1 MPSVSLVVR
10 KWQKLL
16 SIEKSLKNLLQF
28 KTWIFLPK
36 SFIHINIMKIQNL
49 LQYHLI
55 NFKLRLFISLKHT
68 LFALL

>member
-16 SIEKSLKNLLQF
+16 SIEKSIKNLLQF

-36 SFIHINIMKIQNL
+36 SFIHINIMNL

-55 NFKLRLFISLKHT
+55 NFKLHLFISLKHT

>member
-16 SIEKSLKNLLQF
+16 GIEKSIKNLLQF

-36 SFIHINIMKIQNL
+36 SFIHINIMNL

-55 NFKLRLFISLKHT
+55 NFKLHLFIFLKHT

>member
-16 SIEKSLKNLLQF
+16 SIEKSIKILLQF

-36 SFIHINIMKIQNL
+36 SFIHINIMNF

>member
-16 SIEKSLKNLLQF
+16 SIEKSIKNLLQF

-36 SFIHINIMKIQNL
+36 SFIHINIMNF

>member
-16 SIEKSLKNLLQF
+16 SIEKSIKNLLQF

-36 SFIHINIMKIQNL
+36 SFIHINIMNL

>member
-1 MPSVSLVVR
+1 MPSVSLIVR
-10 KWQKLL
+10 KWEKLL
-16 SIEKSLKNLLQF
+16 SIEKSIKNLLQF

-36 SFIHINIMKIQNL
+36 SFIHINIMNL

-55 NFKLRLFISLKHT
+55 NFKLHLFISLKHT

>member
-16 SIEKSLKNLLQF
+16 SIEKIHKNLLQF

-36 SFIHINIMKIQNL
+36 SFIHINIMNF

>member
-36 SFIHINIMKIQNL
+36 SFIHINIMNF

-55 NFKLRLFISLKHT
+55 NFKLHLFISLKHT

>member
-16 SIEKSLKNLLQF
+16 SIEKSIKNLLQF

-36 SFIHINIMKIQNL
+36 SFIHINIMNFL
-49 LQYHLI
+49 EYHLI

>member
-16 SIEKSLKNLLQF
+16 SIEKSIKNLLQF
-28 KTWIFLPK
+28 KTWIFLTK
-36 SFIHINIMKIQNL
+36 SFIHINIMNF